1 MSQIKEL
8 ERYGPPEPEWK
19 QPRPRSRALIASTAG
34 VNIVLTAI
42 GAEAHYMEGIDGLNT
57 WFEGFIFDP
66 GIWVVEFWIWTGSY
80 DTDCGREYD
89 EELRLV
95 ETRLATKEEV
105 EAQRN
110 DEWPWDP
117 DEWMENWPEVR
128 DWKPVRHA
136 SDWEGD
142 EEEALAWQA
151 AESRAC
157 LTGDWSAVE
166 TLPALLARARE
177 VGEP

>member
-117 DEWMENWPEVR
+117 DEWMENWAEIQAWRPP
-128 DWKPVRHA
+128 PVEE
-136 SDWEGD
+136 S
-142 EEEALAWQA
+142 EEE
-151 AESRAC
+151 
-157 LTGDWSAVE
+157 
-166 TLPALLARARE
+166 
-177 VGEP
+177 